1 MLCLMKCGDCPSSYH
16 AQKQRAG
23 PSYLYFGCRREDED
37 YLYRSDFLDL
47 QDEGTLDH
55 LRVAFSRAQEHKV
68 C

>member
-1 MLCLMKCGDCPSSYH
+1 
-16 AQKQRAG
+16 
-23 PSYLYFGCRREDED
+23 
-37 YLYRSDFLDL
+37 LYRSDFLDL